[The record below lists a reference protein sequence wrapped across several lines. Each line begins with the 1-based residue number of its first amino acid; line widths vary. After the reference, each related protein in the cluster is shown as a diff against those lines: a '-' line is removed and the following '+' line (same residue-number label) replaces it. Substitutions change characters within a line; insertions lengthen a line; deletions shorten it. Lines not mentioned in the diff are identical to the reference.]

1 MRKNTLD
8 KYCILKTCR
17 VRDIILTGR
26 RHTKSISGIEFSLR
40 HRTALAKY
48 LLKIVG
54 WLWFR
59 SLFVGIP
66 FVLFGKMS
74 LIIFQK
80 FLRLVTF
87 SSTNSFWNALSTYLS
102 LLLYVFLNFLYKF
115 QCFFFGST
123 SFSQHAITA
132 YHTFPYVR
140 IQPEARLSFHFLNN
154 LRGMVVEDSFHSFVK
169 IR

>member
-87 SSTNSFWNALSTYLS
+87 SSTNSFWNALSAYLS

-115 QCFFFGST
+115 QCFFFWFYELFST
-123 SFSQHAITA
+123 CDHGLSYFSLCPNSTRGTA
-132 YHTFPYVR
+132 F
-140 IQPEARLSFHFLNN
+140 LSLF
-154 LRGMVVEDSFHSFVK
+154 E
-169 IR
+169 